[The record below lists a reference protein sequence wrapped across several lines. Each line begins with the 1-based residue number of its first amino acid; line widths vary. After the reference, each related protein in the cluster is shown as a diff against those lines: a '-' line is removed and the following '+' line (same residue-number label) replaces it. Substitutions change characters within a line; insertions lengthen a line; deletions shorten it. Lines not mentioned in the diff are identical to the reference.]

1 LVRGDI
7 RTQGATV
14 RRIDNRRLERACD
27 RLGEVVI
34 DPTKWPEVM
43 ESICSAVGATGAAL
57 LQSDVR
63 SPDVPRTASVDEL
76 FSNYFRYRWHLRDRR
91 AERAVP
97 LLLNGAHAVV
107 DQDILRR
114 EEIDND
120 EFYCEALLPF
130 GFKWFA
136 VVGMRVGSAHWGL
149 SFQRTTREGP
159 FSLRDKAILANI
171 APRLSETASLSVVVG
186 RVALASATNALNA
199 VRQPAIALDQC
210 GFVLEANP
218 SAETIFDEDLHINR
232 GRLIIR
238 DAEAKAR
245 FEKILEQLRVT
256 PETAAPRAEPIV
268 IPRSKKGSVIARTL
282 PVPCAARNPFLG
294 ARALLVFAPI
304 GDRVRPGLALL
315 MNLFGLTPA
324 EARLASAVA
333 GGIDPARAAEEIG
346 ISRVTARNQLRAIF
360 AKTGTHRQSELV
372 ALLSRI

>member
-1 LVRGDI
+1 
-7 RTQGATV
+7 V

-159 FSLRDKAILANI
+159 FSLHDKAILANI
-171 APRLSETASLSVVVG
+171 APRLSETASLSAAIG
-186 RVALASATNALNA
+186 RVALASATNALSDL
-199 VRQPAIALDQC
+199 RQPAVAIDHR

-218 SAETIFDEDLHINR
+218 FAETIFDEDLHINR
-232 GRLIIR
+232 KRLVIR
-238 DAEAKAR
+238 DVQAKAT
-245 FEKILEQLRVT
+245 FEEVLERLLVT
-256 PETAAPRAEPIV
+256 PETAALHAEPIV
-268 IPRSKKGSVIARTL
+268 IRRLKKGPVITRML

-294 ARALLVFAPI
+294 ARALLVLAQI
-304 GDRVRPGLALL
+304 GDTVRPGGALL
-315 MNLFGLTPA
+315 MSLFGLTPA
-324 EARLASAVA
+324 EARLASIV
-333 GGIDPARAAEEIG
+333 GGGVDPARAAEEIG

-372 ALLSRI
+372 ALLCRV

>member
-1 LVRGDI
+1 
-7 RTQGATV
+7 
-14 RRIDNRRLERACD
+14 
-27 RLGEVVI
+27 VVI

-159 FSLRDKAILANI
+159 FSLHDKAILANI
-171 APRLSETASLSVVVG
+171 APRLSETASLSAAIG
-186 RVALASATNALNA
+186 RVALASATNALSDL
-199 VRQPAIALDQC
+199 RQPAVAIDHR

-218 SAETIFDEDLHINR
+218 FAETIFDEDLHINR
-232 GRLIIR
+232 KRLVIR
-238 DAEAKAR
+238 DVQAKAR
-245 FEKILEQLRVT
+245 FEEVLERLLVT
-256 PETAAPRAEPIV
+256 PETAALHAEPIV
-268 IPRSKKGSVIARTL
+268 IRRLKKGPVITRML

-294 ARALLVFAPI
+294 ARALLVLAQI
-304 GDRVRPGLALL
+304 GDTVRPGGALL
-315 MNLFGLTPA
+315 MSLFGLTPA
-324 EARLASAVA
+324 EARLASIV
-333 GGIDPARAAEEIG
+333 GGGVDPARAAEEIG

-372 ALLSRI
+372 ALLCRV